1 MTELEL
7 YKFINDNTIEWH
19 RRDNEGEE
27 DIIIF
32 PYIFQIEEFQKL
44 LSNHHYDDGGLI
56 CRMMN
61 GYFAF
66 WMKDICEYYGI
77 EINNVFVGEDSEH

>member
-7 YKFINDNTIEWH
+7 YKYINDNNIEWH
-19 RRDNEGEE
+19 RRDNDGTP
-27 DIIIF
+27 DIVIF
-32 PYIFQIEEFQKL
+32 PYTFQVEEFA
-44 LSNHHYDDGGLI
+44 NLI
-56 CRMMN
+56 KSSIDEGIECRLMN

-77 EINNVFVGEDSEH
+77 DMDKVFCGEEQ